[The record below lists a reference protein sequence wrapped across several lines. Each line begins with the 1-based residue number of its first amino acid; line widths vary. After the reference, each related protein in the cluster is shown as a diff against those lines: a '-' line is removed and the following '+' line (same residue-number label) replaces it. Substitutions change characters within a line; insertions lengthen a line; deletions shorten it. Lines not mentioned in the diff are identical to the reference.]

1 MKAKTTEKTFLVD
14 LDWVVTKT
22 YEIKAKSKKEAE
34 KKIEEIMSRGD
45 VCVWT
50 DDFFATDETRVKCVG
65 EIGQKGELNYY

>member
-22 YEIKAKSKKEAE
+22 YEIKAKSKKDAE

-50 DDFFATDETRVKCVG
+50 DDFYATDETRVKCVG
-65 EIGQKGELNYY
+65 ELDQKGVKKYY